1 MPSRVTN
8 VDHLECS
15 ACGRTYEVAL
25 RNVCPECARPLLARY
40 DLEGLRRE
48 DLLPRKD
55 LWRYLPV
62 LPLGSLEHVLPLGEG
77 GSPLLRCPSL
87 ERTVGIR
94 ELYVKDEGL
103 NPTGTFKA
111 RGMAVAVPM
120 ARSLGATTLVV
131 PTTGNAGAALAAYA
145 ATYGVEGIVL
155 MAMDGPDG
163 AAEAVGRF
171 NADLL
176 WVEGDLAVAG
186 RIAREVA
193 Q

>member
-62 LPLGSLEHVLPLGEG
+62 PPLGRLQAGPPAG
-77 GSPLLRCPSL
+77 GGGGRPRP
-87 ERTVGIR
+87 G
-94 ELYVKDEGL
+94 G
-103 NPTGTFKA
+103 PPA
-111 RGMAVAVPM
+111 RGGGGGGGGAPRRHPPAPPPRRSS
-120 ARSLGATTLVV
+120 ARLPRIRRDCSSSRGRSRTL
-131 PTTGNAGAALAAYA
+131 
-145 ATYGVEGIVL
+145 
-155 MAMDGPDG
+155 
-163 AAEAVGRF
+163 
-171 NADLL
+171 
-176 WVEGDLAVAG
+176 
-186 RIAREVA
+186 
-193 Q
+193 

>member
-40 DLEGLRRE
+40 DLGRS
-48 DLLPRKD
+48 
-55 LWRYLPV
+55 LPV

-94 ELYVKDEGL
+94 ELYVKDEGT
-103 NPTGTFKA
+103 NPTGTVKA
-111 RGMAVAVPM
+111 RGQ
-120 ARSLGATTLVV
+120 
-131 PTTGNAGAALAAYA
+131 AG
-145 ATYGVEGIVL
+145 GV
-155 MAMDGPDG
+155 
-163 AAEAVGRF
+163 RT
-171 NADLL
+171 
-176 WVEGDLAVAG
+176 
-186 RIAREVA
+186 
-193 Q
+193 